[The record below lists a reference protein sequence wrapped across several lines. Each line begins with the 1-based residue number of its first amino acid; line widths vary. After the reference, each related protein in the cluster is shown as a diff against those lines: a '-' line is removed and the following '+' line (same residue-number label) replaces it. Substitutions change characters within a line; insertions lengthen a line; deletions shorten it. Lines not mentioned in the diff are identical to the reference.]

1 MNPIIM
7 YKYTSI
13 LLILGLGLGIVANG
27 QAVAKKPTIMVVPSD
42 NWCKQNGFTQTYEVY
57 GAEREV
63 PDYRAALQGSSD
75 LLIVISTISKMF
87 IDRGFPLKNLESE
100 LKALEARQAREA
112 MEMSSSG
119 ASLNSSPVDA
129 LKDVAKADIWIQM
142 TYSVNQNGPEKSI
155 TLIMSGLDAY
165 TNKSIAEGSGTGDP
179 SFASEMPV
187 LLEEAVLNYIDGFTG
202 QLQGHFE
209 DIVANGR
216 EIAVEI
222 RTWDSW
228 EYTLEDELGDDE
240 LSFEIEDWFFEN
252 TVNGAYSTMD
262 QSANMMRMEQV
273 RIPLFV
279 FDERRGKDRAIDARR
294 WAKGL
299 QKWLSEEYD
308 VVAKVESG
316 GLGKVIITLGEK

>member
-1 MNPIIM
+1 MKIRIF
-7 YKYTSI
+7 I
-13 LLILGLGLGIVANG
+13 LALGLGFGLAAQG
-27 QAVAKKPTIMVVPSD
+27 QGVAKKPTIMVVPSD
-42 NWCKQNGFTQTYEVY
+42 NWCKQYGFTQTYEVY
-57 GAEREV
+57 GATREL
-63 PDYRAALQGSSD
+63 PDFRAALQGSSD
-75 LLIVISTISKMF
+75 LMMVISTINKMF

-100 LKALEARQAREA
+100 LKALEDRQARDA
-112 MEMSSSG
+112 METSSSG
-119 ASLNSSPVDA
+119 AALNQSPIDA

-179 SFASEMPV
+179 SFASELPV

-202 QLQGHFE
+202 QLQGHFD

-216 EIAVEI
+216 EIAVEV

-240 LSFEIEDWFFEN
+240 LSYEIEDWFFEN
-252 TVNGAYSTMD
+252 TVNGVYSTMD
-262 QSANMMRMEQV
+262 QSANMMRFEQV
-273 RIPLFV
+273 RIPLFII
-279 FDERRGKDRAIDARR
+279 DDKGRERAIDARR

-299 QKWLSEEYD
+299 QNWLNEEYEI
-308 VVAKVESG
+308 VAKVEG
-316 GLGKVIITLGEK
+316 VGLGKVLVTLGEK